1 MNNSS
6 TPPVA
11 TKHNAHLPYSY
22 MELHST
28 LLKIFLWG
36 ASAFGLFEVIS
47 LIGHTTL
54 AITAGI
60 IAVYLLLLVA
70 TIFPLP
76 IHLREGVL
84 FAVIFI
90 LGLNELF
97 QTGIFGNSRI
107 FFMAFS
113 LLAAILFGRRE
124 YLISLGLCIV
134 TVAFMGWLLVTG
146 RITPISH
153 EVTVGGLSTWI
164 VETVLMILVATGLEE
179 CWRRLRKEF
188 FVTHQTLENAMSTL
202 SNERGNLENHIT
214 ERTMELA
221 ANVELEKKHAGQS
234 RAITEIGH
242 STAFIQ
248 EPDEL
253 MKALS
258 QLISEKFDFYHVG
271 IYLND
276 ENGLFTVLQ
285 AANSPGGQRML
296 SRGYKLKIDQSGI
309 VNYVAASSTPRV
321 AGKIKDDILYDNN
334 PDLPETRSIMALPL
348 MIGQRIIGVLDLESN
363 VEEAV
368 KEQDL
373 EVMRTLANQVA
384 DAIENTR
391 TFSQTRRDLSEAR
404 VVYGHYMRQAWEQI
418 AGEKRSVGYRYA
430 ASKISPIEVP
440 LDSPELQSSIK
451 ILGQS
456 ITPTSE
462 NQIITIPL
470 KLREETIG
478 VLDIRSNNP
487 GRQWNENE
495 LALIQAIAERV
506 SLALENARLFEETT
520 RRADRERTV
529 SEITTHIRSTTDPQV
544 MLQTALD
551 ELKRALGAK
560 DIKIRPYSPPAG
572 SNSL

>member
-1 MNNSS
+1 
-6 TPPVA
+6 
-11 TKHNAHLPYSY
+11 
-22 MELHST
+22 MELLST
-28 LLKIFLWG
+28 ILKIFLWG
-36 ASAFGLFEVIS
+36 AAAFGLFEVIS
-47 LIGHTTL
+47 TLGHTTL

-60 IAVYLLLLVA
+60 IVVFLILLVA
-70 TIFPLP
+70 SIFPLP
-76 IHLREGVL
+76 IHFKEGIL
-84 FAVIFI
+84 LAVIFI
-90 LGLNELF
+90 FALNELF

-107 FFMAFS
+107 FFLAFA

-124 YLISLGLCIV
+124 YLISLGISIV
-134 TVAFMGWLLVTG
+134 AMALMGWLLMTG
-146 RITPISH
+146 KITLISQ
-153 EVTVGGLSTWI
+153 EVTVGNLSTWI
-164 VETVLMILVATGLEE
+164 VETVLMILVTTGLEE

-188 FVTHQTLENAMSTL
+188 FVTHQTLENAMGTL
-202 SNERGNLENHIT
+202 SNERVNLENHIT
-214 ERTMELA
+214 ERTTELA
-221 ANVELEKKHAGQS
+221 ANVELGKKLAGQS
-234 RAITEIGH
+234 LAIAEIAH
-242 STAFIQ
+242 TTAFIQ

-258 QLISEKFDFYHVG
+258 QLIGEKFGFYHVG
-271 IYLND
+271 IYLNEED
-276 ENGLFTVLQ
+276 GMSTVLH
-285 AANSPGGQRML
+285 AANSAGGQRLL

-309 VNYVAASSTPRV
+309 VSYVAASGTPRV
-321 AGKIKDDILYDNN
+321 AGKVKDDILYDNN
-334 PDLPETRSIMALPL
+334 PDLPETRSIIALPL

-384 DAIENTR
+384 DEIENIR

-418 AGEKRSVGYRYA
+418 AGEKRSVGYRYV

-440 LDSPELQSSIK
+440 LDLPESPSSIDTS
-451 ILGQS
+451 QS
-456 ITPTSE
+456 ITSASE
-462 NQIITIPL
+462 NQNITIPL

-478 VLDIRSNNP
+478 VLDIRSSNP

-572 SNSL
+572 SKG

>member
-11 TKHNAHLPYSY
+11 TKHNAQLPFSY

-36 ASAFGLFEVIS
+36 ASAFGLYEVIS
-47 LIGHTTL
+47 NLGRTTL
-54 AITAGI
+54 VMTAGI
-60 IAVYLLLLVA
+60 IVIYLILLVA

-76 IHLREGVL
+76 TQLRAGIL
-84 FAVIFI
+84 LAVIFI

-107 FFMAFS
+107 FFLAFS

-124 YLISLGLCIV
+124 YLISLGICV
-134 TVAFMGWLLVTG
+134 VAMAFMGWLLVTG
-146 RITPISH
+146 KITLISH

-179 CWRRLRKEF
+179 CWRRLCKEF
-188 FVTHQTLENAMSTL
+188 FVNHETLENAMRTL
-202 SNERGNLENHIT
+202 SNERVNLENHIT
-214 ERTMELA
+214 ERTVELA

-234 RAITEIGH
+234 LAIAEIGH
-242 STAFIQ
+242 MTAFIQ

-258 QLISEKFDFYHVG
+258 QLISEKFGFYHVG
-271 IYLND
+271 IFLND
-276 ENGLFTVLQ
+276 EDGMFTILQ

-309 VNYVAASSTPRV
+309 VNYVASLGTPRL

-334 PDLPETRSIMALPL
+334 LDLPETRSIMALPL

-373 EVMRTLANQVA
+373 VVMRNLANQVA
-384 DAIENTR
+384 DAIENIR

-404 VVYGHYMRQAWEQI
+404 VVYGNYMRQAWEQI

-430 ASKISPIEVP
+430 ASKISSIEAP
-440 LDSPELQSSIK
+440 LDLPDLQSSIDT
-451 ILGQS
+451 GQS
-456 ITPTSE
+456 INPTSE

-520 RRADRERTV
+520 RRADREKAV

-572 SNSL
+572 SNG